1 MVKTEKIPT
10 YSLKKL
16 RKQVRKT
23 KETLI
28 LLETELEKRQLEQQ
42 HDEIEH
48 LEVHLEQASSS
59 LLSLGNIFTAL
70 KGQDKE
76 KK

>member
-16 RKQVRKT
+16 RKQVKKT
-23 KETLI
+23 KETLA
-28 LLETELEKRQLEQQ
+28 LLEAELKKRQLEQQ

-48 LEVHLEQASSS
+48 LEDYMEQANSSI
-59 LLSLGNIFTAL
+59 LSLGSILSML
-70 KGQDKE
+70 KNDN
-76 KK
+76 KKS